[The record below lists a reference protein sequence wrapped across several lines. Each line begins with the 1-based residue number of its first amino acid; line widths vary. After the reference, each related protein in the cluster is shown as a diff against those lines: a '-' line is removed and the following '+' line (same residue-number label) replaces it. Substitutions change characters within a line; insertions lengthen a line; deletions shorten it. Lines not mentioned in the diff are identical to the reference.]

1 MAWCG
6 WNCRFNERAVPPLLC
21 RHDLHEV
28 LQERNKTNTLLRE
41 SIASCRRKRSV
52 KSARIIKAEAE

>member
-1 MAWCG
+1 MS
-6 WNCRFNERAVPPLLC
+6 VLC
-21 RHDLHEV
+21 RRCSAGHDLHEV